1 MCEAAGL
8 SRRRNKHFS
17 IKVSFMAGNPSFRLE
32 YLAGVD
38 HPADVLTKPLSQA
51 AFKKHVGKMMGD
63 DSSWGEGAAAR
74 HERVWGVFNDEGN
87 KEEDLIE
94 SESDDGEEEAA
105 AAEPEAAVNQS
116 SCSAQEAAPAG
127 RWDWIED
134 EDERAG
140 ATWGWGSPAPEPEL
154 EESGLEEPAG
164 WGFGSP
170 QSENECAGERTEDV
184 FRDWM

>member
-1 MCEAAGL
+1 MI
-8 SRRRNKHFS
+8 S
-17 IKVSFMAGNPSFRLE
+17 NPNFRLE

-38 HPADVLTKPLSQA
+38 HPAGVLTKPLSQA

-74 HERVWGVFNDEGN
+74 HERVWGVFDDKGNKGN

-94 SESDDGEEEAA
+94 SESDDGEEATAEVEAV
-105 AAEPEAAVNQS
+105 VNQS

-127 RWDWIED
+127 RWDWIEN
-134 EDERAG
+134 EGERTG
-140 ATWGWGSPAPEPEL
+140 ATWGWGSAAPEPEL

-164 WGFGSP
+164 WGCGSFE
-170 QSENECAGERTEDV
+170 SEDEFKNERAEDV